1 MKKILLGLGTA
12 AAATAPLAA
21 TISCGRE
28 GAKLEVETT
37 YHIGTAPHIL
47 DSDGKILEVGINKRG
62 TRIPMPEHLTPD
74 VIAKALESIKST
86 NGIEKVTTIHFVYT
100 VVNVGPG
107 EKSYEKRVFSLNVPA
122 GKASEFDALATSAAK
137 TQGVAIE
144 QDSMSTTSL
153 PSNYYEGSANASEY

>member
-1 MKKILLGLGTA
+1 MKKILLGLGTV
-12 AAATAPLAA
+12 ATVSAPLAA

-28 GAKLEVETT
+28 GAKLEVKTT
-37 YHIGTAPHIL
+37 YNIGTAPHIL
-47 DSDGKILEVGINKRG
+47 DREGKILEIGINKRG
-62 TRIPMPEHLTPD
+62 TRISMPEHLTTD
-74 VIAKALESIKST
+74 VISKALESIKST

-107 EKSYEKRVFSLNVPA
+107 EKSYDKKVFSLNVPA
-122 GKASEFDALATSAAK
+122 GQASEFDALATSAAK

-153 PSNYYEGSANASEY
+153 PSTYYEGSANPSAY